1 MFQEVKDMKNL
12 TRREMIKTGVTGTG
26 LLLSSSPLS
35 TEKKYQASDIVEL
48 GKTGIKTSRLAMGTG
63 MKGGN
68 RQSRHTRMG
77 QENFTKLIRHGVD
90 RGLQFLD
97 LADWYGTHEFAR
109 NALKGV
115 DREKY
120 TLETKLWTRS
130 TPGFAPSGGAIEDI
144 DRFRKELDTDYI
156 DMCLIHYITYPDY
169 IERHKRVRDE
179 LAELK
184 EKGIVR
190 AVGASFH
197 HYYGLQRA
205 IEDPWID
212 VIFARINH
220 LGGFEYKMD
229 GPSDMVANLLKQ
241 ARKNGKAVVGMKIFG
256 EGTIKDSAEM
266 DKSLQ
271 YVLKNDLIDAM
282 TIGMEKPEEIDD
294 NFTRIARV

>member
-1 MFQEVKDMKNL
+1 
-12 TRREMIKTGVTGTG
+12 MIKTGVTGTG
-26 LLLSSSPLS
+26 LLLSSSLLS

-179 LAELK
+179 LAEW
-184 EKGIVR
+184 
-190 AVGASFH
+190 A
-197 HYYGLQRA
+197 
-205 IEDPWID
+205 
-212 VIFARINH
+212 
-220 LGGFEYKMD
+220 
-229 GPSDMVANLLKQ
+229 
-241 ARKNGKAVVGMKIFG
+241 
-256 EGTIKDSAEM
+256 
-266 DKSLQ
+266 
-271 YVLKNDLIDAM
+271 
-282 TIGMEKPEEIDD
+282 
-294 NFTRIARV
+294 

>member
-1 MFQEVKDMKNL
+1 MKNI
-12 TRREMIKTGVTGTG
+12 TRREAIKTGALGAG
-26 LLLSSSPLS
+26 LIISPNLFS
-35 TEKKYQASDIVEL
+35 GESKFGADEKVEL

-77 QENFTKLIRHGVD
+77 QERFTELIRHGID
-90 RGLQFLD
+90 RGLNFLD
-97 LADWYGTHEFAR
+97 LADWYGTHEFTK
-109 NALKGV
+109 NALKGI

-120 TLETKLWTRS
+120 VLETKLWTRS
-130 TPGFAPSGGAIEDI
+130 TPGFNPSGGAKEEI
-144 DRFRKELDTDYI
+144 DRFRKELNTDYI
-156 DMCLIHYITYPDY
+156 DICLIHYITYPDY

-179 LAELK
+179 LSELK

-197 HYYGLQRA
+197 HYGGLVRA
-205 IEDPWID
+205 TEDPWID

-229 GPSDMVANLLKQ
+229 GPSELIASVLKQ

-256 EGTIKDSAEM
+256 EGTIKDPEQM
-266 DKSLQ
+266 DRSLQ
-271 YVLKNDLIDAM
+271 YVLRNDLIDAM
-282 TIGMEKPEEIDD
+282 TIGMERPAEIDD
-294 NFTRIARV
+294 NFERIGRV